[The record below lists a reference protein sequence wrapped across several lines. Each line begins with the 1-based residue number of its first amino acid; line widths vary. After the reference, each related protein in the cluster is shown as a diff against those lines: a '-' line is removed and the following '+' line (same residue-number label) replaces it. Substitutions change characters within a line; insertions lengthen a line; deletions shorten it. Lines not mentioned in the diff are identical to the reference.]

1 MKLAEALTLRADLQK
16 RIQQIRSRLQN
27 NAKVQEG
34 EEPAEDPK
42 ELMKELDDLTAQLE
56 DLITRINITN
66 AVTKD
71 KEETLTALLAKR
83 DCLSTQ
89 NDILR
94 DFLDSASSLIMRGT
108 QSEIKV
114 KSSVSV
120 RELQKEVDRRAKQ
133 LREIDV
139 RIQGLNWTT
148 DLQ

>member
-16 RIQQIRSRLQN
+16 RIQQIHSRLLN

-42 ELMKELDDLTAQLE
+42 ELMKELEDLTVQLE
-56 DLITRINITN
+56 DLITRINVTN
-66 AVTKD
+66 VGTKV
-71 KEETLTALLAKR
+71 KEETLTSMLAKR
-83 DCLSTQ
+83 DCLSKQ

-94 DFLDSASSLIMRGT
+94 DFLESASSLVMRGT

-120 RELQKEVDRRAKQ
+120 RELQKEVDRKSKQ
-133 LREIDV
+133 LRELDV

-148 DLQ
+148 DLK